1 MKKYCLAILFVFSFS
16 GLIKAQ
22 NYETGIGIRG
32 GFASGITVK
41 HFLTDKTAIEGIFS
55 TRWEGFLITGL
66 YEIETPAFDTE
77 GLSWYYGGGAHIG
90 FWNSSSSGNI
100 WWEDD
105 HSGSYTVLGLDGIIG
120 LSYTFTEIPINVSID
135 WKPMLNFVGYSGF
148 WGDMAAISV
157 RYTIKSKRY

>member
-1 MKKYCLAILFVFSFS
+1 MKKYCLVILFVFAFS

-22 NYETGIGIRG
+22 NYETGIGLRG

-41 HFLTDKTAIEGIFS
+41 HFLTEKTAVEGIFS
-55 TRWEGFLITGL
+55 TRWGGFMITGL
-66 YEIETPAFDTE
+66 YEIEAPTFETE

-90 FWNSSSSGNI
+90 FWNSNNSGNS

-105 HSGSYTVLGLDGIIG
+105 HSGNYTVLGIDGIIG
-120 LSYTFTEIPINVSID
+120 LSYTFSEAPINISLD
-135 WKPMLNFVGYSGF
+135 WKPMINFVGYSGV

>member
-1 MKKYCLAILFVFSFS
+1 MKKYCLSVLLLFSFS
-16 GLIKAQ
+16 CLIQAQ
-22 NYETGIGIRG
+22 NYETGIGLRG

-41 HFLTDKTAIEGIFS
+41 HFLTEKTAIEGIFS
-55 TRWEGFLITGL
+55 TRWGGFMITGL
-66 YEIETPAFDTE
+66 YEIEAPAFDTE

-90 FWNSSSSGNI
+90 FWNSSNSGNP

-105 HSGSYTVLGLDGIIG
+105 HSGNYTVLGIDGVIG
-120 LSYTFTEIPINVSID
+120 LAYTFSEIPINLSFD
-135 WKPMLNFVGYSGF
+135 WKPMINFVGYSGV

>member
-1 MKKYCLAILFVFSFS
+1 MKKYCLVILFVFALS

-22 NYETGIGIRG
+22 NYETGIGLRG

-41 HFLTDKTAIEGIFS
+41 HFLTEKTAVEGIFS
-55 TRWEGFLITGL
+55 TRWGGFMITGL
-66 YEIETPAFDTE
+66 YEIEAPTFETE

-90 FWNSSSSGNI
+90 FWNSNNSGNS

-105 HSGSYTVLGLDGIIG
+105 HSGNYTVLGIDGIIG
-120 LSYTFTEIPINVSID
+120 LSYTFSEAPINISLD
-135 WKPMLNFVGYSGF
+135 WKPMINFVGYSGV